1 MLLPLAVTMGDPAGI
16 CPELTVQAWKQIRQ
30 GRREN
35 TPIFFAIDDP
45 ENLRLRSD
53 GQITIAEISSPSQ
66 AQDVFY
72 EALPVL
78 CQSIPGG
85 AAAVCVG
92 QPNIQTAQATISSIE
107 RAVLCVQ
114 DGLASGVVT
123 NPITKK
129 VLYDGAGFSCP
140 GHTEFLAELCGV
152 QTPPVMM
159 LAGDDLRVV
168 PTTIHI
174 PLEQVSVALTQELIF
189 HTINVVNTALLK
201 RFSIAHP
208 RIAVSGLNP
217 HAGEGGSMGSE
228 EKMQIEPAI
237 QQARALGIDVDG
249 CFPADTLFHTEK
261 RSGYDCAICMYH
273 DQALIPIKMLHFDSA
288 VNVTL
293 GIPIIRTSPDHGTAY
308 DIAGKGKANV
318 QSFLNAIYLAHNM
331 SRNRVMI

>member
-1 MLLPLAVTMGDPAGI
+1 MSLPLAVTMGDPAGI

-30 GRREN
+30 GSREN
-35 TPIFFAIDDP
+35 TPTFFAIDDP

-53 GQITIAEISSPSQ
+53 GQIPIAVISSPSE
-66 AQDVFY
+66 AQDVFHN
-72 EALPVL
+72 ALPVL
-78 CQSIPGG
+78 SQTIEGG
-85 AAAVCVG
+85 AEAVRIG
-92 QPNIQTAQATISSIE
+92 QPNVQTAQATISSIQ
-107 RAVLCVQ
+107 RAVGCVQ
-114 DGLASGVVT
+114 DGFASAVVT

-129 VLYDGAGFSCP
+129 VLYEGVGFTYP
-140 GHTEFLAELCGV
+140 GHTEFLAGLCGV

-159 LAGDDLRVV
+159 LAGEDLRVV

-174 PLEQVSVALTQELIF
+174 PLEQISHSLTQELIF
-189 HTINVVNTALLK
+189 HTIQVVNTALLQ

-217 HAGEGGSMGSE
+217 HAGEGGSIGTE
-228 EKMQIEPAI
+228 EKTLIEPAI
-237 QQARALGIDVDG
+237 QQARALGVDVDG
-249 CFPADTLFHTEK
+249 CFPADTLFHAAK
-261 RSGYDCAICMYH
+261 RSAYDCAICMYH

-308 DIAGKGKANV
+308 DIAGQGKANV

-331 SRNRVMI
+331 SRNRV